1 MDSVLRSHVS
11 TLVLRSPVSSLYIAI
26 LSSNSLASLLTVA
39 GYLFPAL
46 PGLSDGL
53 EVGWGQTD
61 DAGLCVFIR
70 TALNLWPVLMKAHS
84 GHGVHVTLAWN
95 ERLPFAEG

>member
-1 MDSVLRSHVS
+1 MDS
-11 TLVLRSPVSSLYIAI
+11 VLRSPVSSLYIAV
-26 LSSNSLASLLTVA
+26 LPNNSLASLLTVA
-39 GYLFPAL
+39 GSPCPAL

-70 TALNLWPVLMKAHS
+70 TA
-84 GHGVHVTLAWN
+84 
-95 ERLPFAEG
+95 